1 MQTFLPL
8 EDFTASAQSLDRQRL
23 GKQRVECLQILNAL
37 SNPGYGW
44 QNHPAVTMWR
54 GAELSLAEYGV
65 AICDEWL
72 RRGYKDTCKAKILSF
87 RDRFEASGNSK
98 LRPWWLGDPRLHVSH
113 QSNLI
118 RKDAEVYGKLWPG
131 VAADLEYWWPTNE
144 QGD

>member
-54 GAELSLAEYGV
+54 GAELSLAKYGV

-87 RDRFEASGNSK
+87 RDRFEGE
-98 LRPWWLGDPRLHVSH
+98 L
-113 QSNLI
+113 
-118 RKDAEVYGKLWPG
+118 Y
-131 VAADLEYWWPTNE
+131 T
-144 QGD
+144 